1 MSKSIR
7 EHLDTSGL
15 FRDFPES
22 AKKKLAKL
30 CRIQTFQHEDTI
42 YQLGDKP
49 TALYGVIDGA
59 IKLIGETPDGK
70 FFLYELASPG
80 QWFGE
85 TSAIDGQP
93 RAQTARA
100 VGEIHVVRLLR
111 EDLLAL
117 LASQPDLYRHFVTVL
132 CSRLRRAGAAL
143 EETAFLPISIRL
155 ARTLVRMHR
164 VREKHQIKLSQEE
177 IAASLGVTRQSIH
190 RVMKKWNEKGYVSI
204 EYGNVKVLQP
214 NLLKQEIKN

>member
-1 MSKSIR
+1 MPKTIR
-7 EHLDTSGL
+7 EHLETSGL
-15 FRDFPES
+15 FRSFPES
-22 AKKKLAKL
+22 AKQKLAKL
-30 CRIQTFQHEDTI
+30 CRVQTFQHEDMVF
-42 YQLGDKP
+42 QRGDKP

-59 IKLIGETPDGK
+59 IKLIGETPNGK

-85 TSAIDGQP
+85 TSAIDGQA
-93 RAQTARA
+93 RAQTSLA
-100 VGEIHVVRLLR
+100 VGETQVVRLLR
-111 EDLLAL
+111 KDLLEL

-143 EETAFLPISIRL
+143 EETAFLPISVRL
-155 ARTLVRMHR
+155 ARTLLRMHR

-190 RVMKKWNEKGYVSI
+190 RVMKKWHEKGYVSI
-204 EYGNVKVLQP
+204 EYGNVKVLKP
-214 NLLKQEIKN
+214 SLLEQEFKG